1 MAASIMTLRGENIL
15 ILQLEKSN
23 NFDKIMIISF

>member
-1 MAASIMTLRGENIL
+1 MAASIMTLRGGNIL